1 MREIAAKEGA
11 TDEQVKE
18 AQKLT
23 ESVLK
28 NKVDEND
35 KESGELLP
43 AKLES
48 FF

>member
-1 MREIAAKEGA
+1 MRVIAAKKCA

-28 NKVDEND
+28 NKVDKNE
-35 KESGELLP
+35 KEWDIH
-43 AKLES
+43 
-48 FF
+48 